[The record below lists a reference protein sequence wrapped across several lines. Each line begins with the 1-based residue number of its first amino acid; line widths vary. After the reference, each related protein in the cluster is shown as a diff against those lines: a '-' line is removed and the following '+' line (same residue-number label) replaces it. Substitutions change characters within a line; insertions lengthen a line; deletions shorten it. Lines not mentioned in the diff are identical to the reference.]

1 MKKLLWL
8 AGLLGL
14 FYGHAWWTLSEQRAQ
29 RWIEQ
34 HELAVLEQKEGVCKD
49 FTFDTE
55 VSVRAVHA
63 KGEWQLDGGRD
74 HVCGYIK
81 SSNAFVRVLKPQLST
96 QTQVL
101 SFERAGFPW
110 MSATAKVQQTT
121 TFTLVNGL
129 TMSEQG
135 EATYVLR
142 RGLSGL
148 QIAGLTLR
156 SEGNFPR

>member
-1 MKKLLWL
+1 MC
-8 AGLLGL
+8 
-14 FYGHAWWTLSEQRAQ
+14 S
-29 RWIEQ
+29 
-34 HELAVLEQKEGVCKD
+34 
-49 FTFDTE
+49 
-55 VSVRAVHA
+55 
-63 KGEWQLDGGRD
+63 
-74 HVCGYIK
+74 YIK
-81 SSNAFVRVLKPQLST
+81 SSNAFVRVLKPQVST
-96 QTQVL
+96 QTEVL

-129 TMSEQG
+129 SMTEQG

-148 QIAGLTLR
+148 QIAELTLR

>member
-8 AGLLGL
+8 GGLLGL

-34 HELAVLEQKEGVCKD
+34 HERAVLEQKEGVCKD

-81 SSNAFVRVLKPQLST
+81 SANAFVRVLKPQIST
-96 QTQVL
+96 QTEVL
-101 SFERAGFPW
+101 GFERSGCPW
-110 MSATAKVQQTT
+110 MSATAKVRQST
-121 TFTLVNGL
+121 TFTLINGM
-129 TMSEQG
+129 TMAEEG

-142 RGLSGL
+142 RGLGGL